1 MNQFGVILA
10 LLFSMIIALFA
21 IANNQPIVVNYL
33 YGRAEVSAVIV
44 ILGAAVLGALVIFLL
59 NIFRQVRT
67 GLMMRGLRQEIDNLQ
82 EKIQEI
88 EAERDS
94 LLVQIGQLQKT
105 GEEAGEETSRDELL
119 GGGDVYAGSSSP
131 DELPVEGEPYKEIS
145 YEKEPLT
152 ENDSERTDEFT
163 ADDLEKKEDD
173 IS

>member
-33 YGRAEVSAVIV
+33 YGRAEISAVIV
-44 ILGAAVLGALVIFLL
+44 ILGAAILGALVIFLL

-67 GLMMRGLRQEIDNLQ
+67 GLMMRNLRQEIDNLQ

-105 GEEAGEETSRDELL
+105 GEEVDEETNRDEPLGGGEADARNSSADELL
-119 GGGDVYAGSSSP
+119 
-131 DELPVEGEPYKEIS
+131 VEGEPYKETF
-145 YEKEPLT
+145 YEKEPFT
-152 ENDSERTDEFT
+152 ENKSERTDDLT
-163 ADDLEKKEDD
+163 ADDFEKKEDD